1 MTVIDLAEAR
11 RAKRRPVLDM
21 ALIRIGR
28 MSLSCIVYNLTDAG
42 AALDIGS
49 QSAIPDQFTLI
60 VLPKTKIYFC
70 NVIWRTNDRV
80 GVSFR

>member
-1 MTVIDLAEAR
+1 MTVVDMAEAR

-28 MSLSCIVYNLTDAG
+28 MSFSCIVYNLTDAG

-60 VLPKTKIYFC
+60 VLPKTKTYSC
-70 NVIWRTNDRV
+70 NVVWRTSGRI

>member
-1 MTVIDLAEAR
+1 MTVVDMAEAR

-21 ALIRIGR
+21 ALIRIGE
-28 MSLSCIVYNLTDAG
+28 MSFSCIVYNLTDAG

-70 NVIWRTNDRV
+70 NVAWRTNDRI

>member
-1 MTVIDLAEAR
+1 
-11 RAKRRPVLDM
+11 
-21 ALIRIGR
+21 
-28 MSLSCIVYNLTDAG
+28 MSFSCVVYNLTDAG

-49 QSAIPDQFTLI
+49 QSGIPDQFTLI

-70 NVIWRTNDRV
+70 NVVWRANDRI